1 MKTDRPSR
9 ALGLESSGGTQPRI
23 AASAR
28 PEGATPGRSN
38 AKAPPGPN
46 ATAAARPRAAAAA
59 RSSAGSSARPQAAAA
74 RPRKAAKEPDHG
86 KRHLTTFFDIT
97 PQDVDEILRIS
108 AELKDR
114 LAGGDRPPLLQG
126 RVLTLV
132 FEKPSLR
139 TRNSFEAA
147 AIQLGGG
154 SVFLTTQDA
163 GLNGRESLPDVA
175 RVLTSYSDVVVMRT
189 FSQSLIEEFARIAQC
204 PVVNG
209 LSDELH
215 PCQALTDLFTI
226 RETFGRL
233 AGLRLVYIGDGNNV
247 AASLAMAAAYT
258 GMPVTFSSPPGYE
271 LSADFVM
278 RLRQRFPDAELEL
291 TSDPAVAVKNADVV
305 YTDVWASMGQESQ
318 AEERR
323 KIFTPY
329 QVNARLMAKAPKTA
343 RFMHD
348 LPAKRGLEVTDE
360 VMDGPQSVVFQQAE
374 NRMHLAKGLLVWLL
388 GAGHAP

>member
-1 MKTDRPSR
+1 MKADRPQRPRPS
-9 ALGLESSGGTQPRI
+9 ASSKSSPPKP
-23 AASAR
+23 ASVPSTSVNR
-28 PEGATPGRSN
+28 LRN
-38 AKAPPGPN
+38 AKSTDHVAGLNGKRVDHKKAVGKEATNGPTRKPKGKTN
-46 ATAAARPRAAAAA
+46 TSTA
-59 RSSAGSSARPQAAAA
+59 
-74 RPRKAAKEPDHG
+74 PRKL
-86 KRHLTTFFDIT
+86 RHLTSVFDLT
-97 PQDVDEILRIS
+97 PKDVHDIFAI
-108 AELKDR
+108 AADLKAR
-114 LAGGDRPPLLQG
+114 LARGDRPPLLQG

-163 GLNGRESLPDVA
+163 GLNGRESLADVA
-175 RVLTSYSDVVVMRT
+175 RVLSAYSDAIVMRT
-189 FSQSLIEEFARIAQC
+189 FRQSLIEDFARLSKC

-226 RETFGRL
+226 QEAFGHL
-233 AGLRLVYIGDGNNV
+233 AGIKIAYVGDGNNI
-247 AASLAMAAAYT
+247 AASLAMAAAYAK
-258 GMPVTFSSPPGYE
+258 MPITFCSPRGYE
-271 LSADFVM
+271 LSATF
-278 RLRQRFPDAELEL
+278 LRDLRRRFPDATVEL
-291 TSDPAVAVKNADVV
+291 TDDPKNAVKGADLV

-318 AEERR
+318 AEARE
-323 KIFTPY
+323 KVFASY
-329 QVNARLMAKAPKTA
+329 QVNKALMAAAPKSA

-360 VMDGPQSVVFQQAE
+360 VMDGPQSIVFQQAE

-388 GAGHAP
+388 EEGTGHAT

>member
-1 MKTDRPSR
+1 
-9 ALGLESSGGTQPRI
+9 
-23 AASAR
+23 
-28 PEGATPGRSN
+28 
-38 AKAPPGPN
+38 
-46 ATAAARPRAAAAA
+46 
-59 RSSAGSSARPQAAAA
+59 
-74 RPRKAAKEPDHG
+74 
-86 KRHLTTFFDIT
+86 LTTLLDIT
-97 PQDVDEILRIS
+97 PADVDQILSIS
-108 AELKDR
+108 ADLKDR
-114 LAGGDRPPLLQG
+114 LDRGDRPPLLQG

-175 RVLTSYSDVVVMRT
+175 RVLSSYSDVLVMRT
-189 FSQSLIEEFARIAQC
+189 FSQTLIEEFARISQC
-204 PVVNG
+204 PVING
-209 LSDELH
+209 LSDDLH

-226 RETFGRL
+226 RETFGQL
-233 AGLRLVYIGDGNNV
+233 AGLRLAYIGDGNNV
-247 AASLAMAAAYT
+247 ATSLAMAAAYAK
-258 GMPVTFSSPPGYE
+258 MPVTFCSPPGYQVSDA
-271 LSADFVM
+271 LLAG
-278 RLRQRFPDAELEL
+278 LRTNFPDADMTL
-291 TSDPAVAVKNADVV
+291 TSDPATAVKNADIV

-329 QVNARLMAKAPKTA
+329 QVNAKLMSKAPKSA

-348 LPAKRGLEVTDE
+348 LPAKRGLEVTDD
-360 VMDGPQSVVFQQAE
+360 VMDGAQSIVFQQAE

-388 GAGHAP
+388 GVDHAP

>member
-1 MKTDRPSR
+1 MRTDRPSR
-9 ALGLESSGGTQPRI
+9 QGQFRSNGPVRSPAR
-23 AASAR
+23 ASAR
-28 PEGATPGRSN
+28 KVSLGNSKSSE
-38 AKAPPGPN
+38 
-46 ATAAARPRAAAAA
+46 RPR
-59 RSSAGSSARPQAAAA
+59 RQ
-74 RPRKAAKEPDHG
+74 
-86 KRHLTTFFDIT
+86 LTTLYDVT
-97 PQDVDEILRIS
+97 PDDVEHILAVS
-108 AELKDR
+108 GDLKER
-114 LAGGDRPPLLQG
+114 MKRGDRPSLLQG

-163 GLNGRESLPDVA
+163 GLNGRESLADIA
-175 RVLTSYSDVVVMRT
+175 RVLSSYSDVIVMRT
-189 FSQSLIEEFARIAQC
+189 FSQSLIENFARLSQC

-209 LSDELH
+209 LSDDLH

-233 AGLRLVYIGDGNNV
+233 AGLHLVYIGDGNNV
-247 AASLAMAAAYT
+247 AMSLAMAAAYS
-258 GMPVTFSSPPGYE
+258 GMPITFCSPEAYR
-271 LSADFVM
+271 LSNEFLASV
-278 RLRQRFPDAELEL
+278 RSHVPTAELKL
-291 TSDPAVAVKNADVV
+291 VADPATAVKEADIV

-323 KIFTPY
+323 KVFAPF
-329 QVNARLMAKAPKTA
+329 QVNAKLMAKAPKAA

-348 LPAKRGLEVTDE
+348 LPAKRGLEVTDD
-360 VMDGPQSVVFQQAE
+360 VMDGPQSIVFQQAE

-388 GAGHAP
+388 GVDHAG